1 MVWWV
6 WSVVVDAEVPVKIRG
21 FLLKPDIPAHESP
34 DLPRP
39 IPATKHVLGSQDNPT
54 PIPTDIV
61 IF

>member
-39 IPATKHVLGSQDNPT
+39 IPATKHVLGSQGST
-54 PIPTDIV
+54 T
-61 IF
+61 